1 MAVSDR
7 KLRIATWNVNSARLR
22 QDQIARFLTEAAPD
36 ALCLQEI
43 KCKTELFPKEAFEAL
58 GYVHQAVKGQ
68 PGYNGVAILSKHPL
82 HDVESRDFG
91 RAGDAR
97 HIAATMAQGLRLHN
111 FYIPAG
117 GDLAD
122 PQANPK
128 FAHKLQFLEDLGE
141 WSGGKPVMSAAMG
154 DFNIAPMEH
163 DVWSHK
169 ALLDVV
175 SHTPLETSTLDA
187 IQAAGGWIDSA
198 RRFAPAHEKLYSWW
212 SYRAKDWDA
221 ADKGR
226 RLDHLWLSADLGGA
240 LRKVEGYR
248 ATRGWERPSDHTP
261 VLAEIAI

>member
-1 MAVSDR
+1 MAR
-7 KLRIATWNVNSARLR
+7 LRVATWNVNSARLR
-22 QDQIARFLTEAAPD
+22 QDQILRYLQEAAPD

-43 KCKTELFPKEAFEAL
+43 KCKTELFPGEAFAAL
-58 GYVHQAVKGQ
+58 GYGHQAVKGQ

-82 HDVESRDFG
+82 HDVDSQDFG

-128 FAHKLQFLEDLGE
+128 FAHKLRFLEDLGE
-141 WSGGKPVMSAAMG
+141 WSAKGAASGMAMG
-154 DFNIAPMEH
+154 DFNIAPQEH

-175 SHTPLETSTLDA
+175 SHTPLETQTLDA
-187 IQAAGGWIDSA
+187 IQAAGGWIDA
-198 RRFAPAHEKLYSWW
+198 PRRFTPAHEKLYSWW
-212 SYRAKDWDA
+212 SYRAPDWAA

-226 RLDHLWLSADLGGA
+226 RLDHLWLTPDLEGA
-240 LRKVEGYR
+240 LKSVETHR
-248 ATRGWERPSDHTP
+248 PARGWERPSDHVP
-261 VLAEIAI
+261 VLVEIEI